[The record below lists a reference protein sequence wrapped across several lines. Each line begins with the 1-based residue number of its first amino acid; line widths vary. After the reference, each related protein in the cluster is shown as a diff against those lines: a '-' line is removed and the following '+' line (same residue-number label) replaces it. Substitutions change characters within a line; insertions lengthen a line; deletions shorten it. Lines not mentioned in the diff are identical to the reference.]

1 MAPSHLQFICP
12 HCDQVMRV
20 PAQYLGQRGKCN
32 RCDGKVRLEGNGDD
46 PSPQLAVALT
56 AATAQDSGASMA
68 DALDAEALQTCW
80 LALAPDDPLPGRDA
94 QTIREALQDL
104 LTVPADDEPISGK
117 TRSALL
123 RLGLER
129 EVIDDLGSET
139 KARQVH
145 EELHLQP
152 TVHQRQ
158 ALHALGINGAA
169 IAAARSR
176 GLARLLIESR
186 LSQQG

>member
-1 MAPSHLQFICP
+1 
-12 HCDQVMRV
+12 MRV
-20 PAQYLGQRGKCN
+20 PAQFLGQRGKCN
-32 RCDGKVRLEGNGDD
+32 RCNGKVRLAGDGNNPAPQRAEILTTTTQSIGDTLLD
-46 PSPQLAVALT
+46 QLDEV
-56 AATAQDSGASMA
+56 
-68 DALDAEALQTCW
+68 ALQTCW
-80 LALAPDDPLPGRDA
+80 RALAPDDPLPGQGAPTLRHELRQLIA
-94 QTIREALQDL
+94 TPTGE
-104 LTVPADDEPISGK
+104 EPVSGK

-129 EVIDDLGSET
+129 EAIEALGSEY
-139 KARQVH
+139 KARQIH

-158 ALHALGINGAA
+158 ALHALGVNGAA

-186 LSQQG
+186 LSQQD